1 MGRVQWQL
9 CFFGRPSGH
18 LAHDRVSS
26 NPGNRMPHLTA
37 AETPNHIQQIM
48 NKCVVLEAIIILRF
62 VWRKSWGIIRRN
74 NSYQVII

>member
-9 CFFGRPSGH
+9 CFFGRPSEH

-26 NPGNRMPHLTA
+26 NPGNRMPHPTA
-37 AETPNHIQQIM
+37 AETPNRIKQIM

-62 VWRKSWGIIRRN
+62 FWRKSWGIIETTQLLP
-74 NSYQVII
+74 SH